1 MFDTVSGLPVHIL
14 VVHAAVVL
22 IPLMALVTFAFIVR
36 PAWRGGLS
44 WAVLGNLVAL
54 GAAFAAKESGEK
66 LQARLS
72 NQAGQLVA
80 GDHAELGDKLPYFA
94 LAALV
99 AAVIAWFLVGRSTTT
114 SAEEGRSG
122 HRASG
127 VSGAAVVT
135 AAVLVLV
142 AGGAATVWT
151 VRVGDSGSR
160 AAWEDTIANTK
171 AP

>member
-22 IPLMALVTFAFIVR
+22 IPMMALVTLAFTLR
-36 PAWRGGLS
+36 PRWRPGLS
-44 WAVLGNLVAL
+44 WAVLGNLAGL
-54 GAAFAAKESGEK
+54 GAAFVAKESGEK

-72 NQAGQLVA
+72 SQAGQLVA
-80 GDHAELGDKLPYFA
+80 GDHGDLGAKLPYFA

-99 AAVIAWFLVGRSTTT
+99 GSVIAWFLVGRAT
-114 SAEEGRSG
+114 SADGTRS
-122 HRASG
+122 AS
-127 VSGAAVVT
+127 VT
-135 AAVLVLV
+135 AVATSVVLVL
-142 AGGAATVWT
+142 ALGGAATFWT